1 MSHDLYESVVGPLW
15 VRDGCLYQ
23 FTGPERTRRGGKVLV
38 VDAERRQ
45 RGATAGPRSTSV
57 ADPTRRASGPRYG
70 SVSRARSGSRDTSA
84 ADPARSTFAM
94 WDWIQLNVLVC
105 LADDFSLY

>member
-1 MSHDLYESVVGPLW
+1 MIFMSPLW
-15 VRDGCLYQ
+15 VRDGCMYQ

-70 SVSRARSGSRDTSA
+70 SVSRVRSGSRNTST
-84 ADPARSTFAM
+84 ADPPRSPFAV
-94 WDWIQLNVLVC
+94 WDATDLKH
-105 LADDFSLY
+105 A

>member
-15 VRDGCLYQ
+15 VRDGCMYQ

-70 SVSRARSGSRDTSA
+70 SVFAGPFRKPRYLRGGSGAEYFCYVGLDPTECSRVFSR
-84 ADPARSTFAM
+84 
-94 WDWIQLNVLVC
+94 
-105 LADDFSLY
+105 